1 MIKKLLIANRGEI
14 VCRIIRTC
22 REMGIQTVAV
32 YSEAD
37 KDALFARE
45 ADESYHIGPA
55 NPVKSYLNID
65 AIMAVVKQ
73 SGSDAVHPGYG
84 FLAESAR
91 FANAVKSSGV
101 TWIGPPPQVLKTIES
116 KLNAKIIAKEAGV
129 PGIPGT
135 EFIIKDAEDIREYAA
150 ENGLPILLK
159 LDKGGGGK
167 GIEMI
172 RDESKIDEVFERITR
187 IGKAAFDD
195 SDCFIENE
203 VICPRHIEVQF
214 LADRY
219 SDCICLGERE
229 CSIQRRHQKII
240 EESPSP
246 VIKPQDRTILYDYTK
261 SIVEAMGYEGAGTIE
276 YLRAEDGSIYF
287 MEVNARIQVEH
298 PVTEMVTG
306 IDIVRNQ
313 LRIGEGYKL
322 ELNQDDAEIIGHA
335 IEARIYAEDPT
346 TFAPSPG
353 SITSL
358 RLPPEKNGVLRL
370 DHALENNSV
379 VPPYYDPML
388 IKVIAWAE
396 ERIGAIEVL
405 RSALR
410 DIEIKGV
417 NTTIDSNLI
426 ILENKKF
433 IEGDFDVSFIDK
445 EILVRNK

>member
-1 MIKKLLIANRGEI
+1 MIKKILIANRGEI
-14 VCRIIRTC
+14 VCRLIRTC

-37 KDALFARE
+37 KDALFVRE

-55 NPVKSYLNID
+55 NPVQSYLNID
-65 AIMAVVKQ
+65 AIMAVVIQ

-91 FANAVKSSGV
+91 FAKAVKGSGV
-101 TWIGPPPQVLKTIES
+101 IWIGPPPQVLKTIES
-116 KLNAKIIAKEAGV
+116 KLKSKRIAKEAGV

-135 EFIIKDAEDIREYAA
+135 EFIVKDAEDIRKYAA

-172 RDESKIDEVFERITR
+172 RVESKIDEVFERITR

-219 SDCICLGERE
+219 KNCVCLGERE

-246 VIKPQDRTILYDYTK
+246 VITSQDRAALYDYTK
-261 SIVEAMGYEGAGTIE
+261 RIVAAMGYEGAGTIE
-276 YLRAEDGSIYF
+276 FLREEDGSIFF

-313 LRIGEGYKL
+313 LRIGEGHEL
-322 ELNQDDAEIIGHA
+322 ELKQDDAIIKGHA

-353 SITSL
+353 SITALSL
-358 RLPPEKNGVLRL
+358 PLEKEGNLRL
-370 DHALENNSV
+370 DHALENSCV

-388 IKVIAWAE
+388 VKVIAWDE
-396 ERIGAIEVL
+396 ERNGAIEVL
-405 RSALR
+405 KSALR
-410 DIEIKGV
+410 EIDIKGV
-417 NTTIDSNLI
+417 STTIDSNLK
-426 ILENKKF
+426 ILEHKKF
-433 IEGDFDVSFIDK
+433 VEGDFDVSFIEK
-445 EILVRNK
+445 EVLFRNK